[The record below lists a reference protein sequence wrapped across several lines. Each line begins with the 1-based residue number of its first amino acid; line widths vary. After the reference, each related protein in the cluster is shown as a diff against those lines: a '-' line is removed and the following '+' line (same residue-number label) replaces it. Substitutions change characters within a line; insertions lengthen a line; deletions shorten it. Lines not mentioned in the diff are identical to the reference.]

1 MALDSA
7 RAGRGGGRFRHESGR
22 QQARSGALF
31 RHALFRQRQADV
43 AVDHGRFL
51 VYRRVAA
58 AGPRGAEDGRLDSGD
73 RCGRWRA
80 LLALFCYGLDI
91 GHPSSGNVVLG
102 GPGRLRARPE
112 QGCKPGQVSRFL
124 SRDSMREHV
133 RRRGVLRAALRSGLA
148 RSGYPPSRRDRAAIA
163 RGRLTQVCC
172 LPRFMPPRRPSYS
185 SASVNEQFLGGLQK
199 IELATVRH

>member
-1 MALDSA
+1 MAVGFK
-7 RAGRGGGRFRHESGR
+7 RERGGEGGLGFRHESGR
-22 QQARSGALF
+22 QQASSGALF

-124 SRDSMREHV
+124 SRGSMREHV

-148 RSGYPPSRRDRAAIA
+148 RPGDPPSRRNRATKRA
-163 RGRLTQVCC
+163 RPADAAVVLT
-172 LPRFMPPRRPSYS
+172 LIYASLEPSIFLSERR
-185 SASVNEQFLGGLQK
+185 G
-199 IELATVRH
+199 T